1 MSDLSSS
8 LASAK
13 NGIVTAVAAGA
24 SGVKSDIYSLGTQ
37 IKTGEQG
44 IINTLSNKIATTD
57 AVLSSMFTE
66 IKTLPGTFSSD
77 LSSVA
82 SSLKT
87 STLSAID
94 TVGNTITGTV
104 SSGYKEVT
112 NAFGSVSSKI
122 TGALGTVSNGLHT
135 AFSFISAFGAK
146 LGFIL
151 EIVGITIV
159 GIVIVDVFRLD
170 ATELMSVLIVPG
182 SVLISVNIELRT
194 ASVVAIFALSVLI
207 IPCVPFFMDVPRV

>member
-1 MSDLSSS
+1 
-8 LASAK
+8 
-13 NGIVTAVAAGA
+13 
-24 SGVKSDIYSLGTQ
+24 
-37 IKTGEQG
+37 
-44 IINTLSNKIATTD
+44 
-57 AVLSSMFTE
+57 MFTA
-66 IKTLPGTFSSD
+66 IKTLPGTISSD

-151 EIVGITIV
+151 EIVGITIAA
-159 GIVIVDVFRLD
+159 IVIVG
-170 ATELMSVLIVPG
+170 LILYFGVMRRESSMVPG
-182 SVLISVNIELRT
+182 ESHI
-194 ASVVAIFALSVLI
+194 
-207 IPCVPFFMDVPRV
+207 